1 VLVLIQKDEISLI
14 PLGKGNTI
22 PTQRS
27 GGFGN
32 VTLLGHDAGAE
43 VSAFHSL
50 IPIHPFF
57 TLEVTAM
64 SPYHKLYT
72 PEDSAVVFIDHQ
84 PQMTFGVANIDRAT
98 LINNVTLL
106 AKVAKEF
113 NVPAVLTAVETES
126 FSGYIWPQ
134 LLDVFP
140 GQAVVERTSMNSW
153 DDEGFRKAIEA
164 TGRKNIIMT
173 GLWTE
178 VCVTWPTIEMLGAGY
193 NIYVVED
200 CCGATSQAAHDAA
213 LSRMVQAGAVRV
225 TTIPAL
231 LEWQRDWAKREH
243 YNNLMG
249 LIKDQGGAYGVGVEY
264 AYTMVH
270 KAPQS
275 AIKPQVVSKKAAH

>member
-1 VLVLIQKDEISLI
+1 MSNIQ
-14 PLGKGNTI
+14 
-22 PTQRS
+22 S
-27 GGFGN
+27 G
-32 VTLLGHDAGAE
+32 
-43 VSAFHSL
+43 SAPMESAL
-50 IPIHPFF
+50 RIWYLCWNLTKNQKPRI
-57 TLEVTAM
+57 TM
-64 SPYHKLYT
+64 SNYHKLYT

-84 PQMTFGVANIDRAT
+84 PQMTFGVASIERAS

-126 FSGYIWPQ
+126 FSGYVWPQ

-140 GQAVVERTSMNSW
+140 GQLVVERTSMNSW
-153 DDEGFRKAIEA
+153 DDAGFRAAIEA
-164 TGRKNIIMT
+164 TGRKNILMT

-200 CCGATSQAAHDAA
+200 CCGATSPAAHEAS
-213 LSRMVQAGAVRV
+213 LSRMVQAGAVRL

-243 YNNLMG
+243 YDNLMG
-249 LIKDQGGAYGVGVEY
+249 LIKGQGGAYGVGVEY

-270 KAPQS
+270 HAPQS
-275 AIKPQVVSKKAAH
+275 AAKPQVVPKKAAH

>member
-1 VLVLIQKDEISLI
+1 MT
-14 PLGKGNTI
+14 NY
-22 PTQRS
+22 
-27 GGFGN
+27 N
-32 VTLLGHDAGAE
+32 
-43 VSAFHSL
+43 
-50 IPIHPFF
+50 
-57 TLEVTAM
+57 
-64 SPYHKLYT
+64 KLYT

-84 PQMTFGVANIDRAT
+84 PQMTFGVASTDRAT

-106 AKVAKEF
+106 ARVAKEF

-140 GQAVVERTSMNSW
+140 GQPIVERTSMNSW
-153 DDEGFRKAIEA
+153 DDPKFREAIKA

-178 VCVTWPTIEMLGAGY
+178 VCVTWPTLEMLGEGY

-200 CCGATSQAAHDAA
+200 CCGATSPAAQDAA
-213 LSRMVQAGAVRV
+213 LSRMVQAGAIRL

-243 YNNLMG
+243 YDKLMTI
-249 LIKDQGGAYGVGVEY
+249 LKEQGGAYGVGVEY

-270 KAPQS
+270 HAPQS
-275 AIKPQVVSKKAAH
+275 AQKPQVVKKA

>member
-1 VLVLIQKDEISLI
+1 MNS
-14 PLGKGNTI
+14 
-22 PTQRS
+22 
-27 GGFGN
+27 
-32 VTLLGHDAGAE
+32 
-43 VSAFHSL
+43 
-50 IPIHPFF
+50 
-57 TLEVTAM
+57 
-64 SPYHKLYT
+64 YHQLYT
-72 PEDSAVVFIDHQ
+72 PEDSAIVFIDHQ

-126 FSGYIWPQ
+126 FSGYVWPE

-140 GQAVVERTSMNSW
+140 GQPVIERTSMNSW
-153 DDEGFRKAIEA
+153 DDAGFRQAVEA
-164 TGRKNIIMT
+164 TGRKNILVC

-200 CCGATSQAAHDAA
+200 ACGATSSAAQDAA
-213 LSRMVQAGAVRV
+213 LSRMVQAGATRV
-225 TTIPAL
+225 TTMPAL
-231 LEWQRDWAKREH
+231 LEWQRDWARKEH

-249 LIKDQGGAYGVGVEY
+249 LIKRQGGAYGVGVEY

-270 KAPQS
+270 HAPQS
-275 AIKPQVVSKKAAH
+275 AQKPQVVPQKAGH